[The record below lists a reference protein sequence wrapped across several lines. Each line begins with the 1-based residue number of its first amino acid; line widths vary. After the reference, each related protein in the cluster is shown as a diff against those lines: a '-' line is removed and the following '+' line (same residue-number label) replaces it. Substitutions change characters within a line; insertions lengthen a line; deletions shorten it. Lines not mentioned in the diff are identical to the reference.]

1 MLNDL
6 EICILA
12 AGMGTRMK
20 SDKPKVLHPIAGR
33 PMLSHLLDT
42 VADLSPR
49 RIHVVVGSG
58 AEAVKSYCST
68 GDINWVLQRQQKGT
82 GHAVMQALP
91 DFNPSSRVLILLG
104 DAPLLKLQT
113 MKTML
118 AATCDLGVLT
128 VDRSD
133 PFNYGRIIRDGEQLV
148 SIIEERDADEAQKKI
163 REINTGVM
171 VTRVSSLK
179 GWLGQ
184 IDTLNDSREYLLTDI
199 VEIANFEGAVV
210 RAIKTADTGEVQG
223 VNNFAQLAALE
234 RYYQRRITSDLMS
247 QGLHLVDPGRISVRG
262 KLTVGK
268 DVSVDVNCIF
278 EGDVTLGNN
287 TVIGANCIIRD
298 TTIGDDTVIQPNTM
312 LDGAQIANGCRV
324 GPFARIRPGTQMADQ
339 VVVGNFVEVKKTRLG
354 EGTKSSHLT
363 YLGDAIIGSGVNVGA
378 GTITCNYD
386 GVNKHVTEIGD
397 DVFIG
402 SNTALVAPV
411 TIGAGS
417 TIAAGSTITKRVD
430 DKSLAIARGR
440 QKNLPDWKGPRD
452 N

>member
-1 MLNDL
+1 
-6 EICILA
+6 
-12 AGMGTRMK
+12 
-20 SDKPKVLHPIAGR
+20 
-33 PMLSHLLDT
+33 
-42 VADLSPR
+42 
-49 RIHVVVGSG
+49 
-58 AEAVKSYCST
+58 
-68 GDINWVLQRQQKGT
+68 
-82 GHAVMQALP
+82 MQALP